1 MLSSGSLNLGKSLL
15 VSRRDHQHLSLSP
28 SINPGCTTLGF
39 AELPPRQLAPSVGRP
54 KSVGIM
60 VAPAPSAMKTDVRVT
75 RESICFGS
83 FEYVLHP
90 PARRS
95 VYADLDKGIHITFGS
110 VCCFADSRGILR
122 SAATAPRATAPASA
136 NLPPPSSKPAKIASV
151 APGKIAS
158 VAPAKISPTA
168 PAKIASTA
176 PAERSSPTSPST
188 RSWW

>member
-28 SINPGCTTLGF
+28 HQSTWGAQPWD
-39 AELPPRQLAPSVGRP
+39 LPSYHLVNWHRLWEGQ

-60 VAPAPSAMKTDVRVT
+60 VAPAPSAMKTDVRVS
-75 RESICFGS
+75 RISIRFGS

-95 VYADLDKGIHITFGS
+95 VYADLDRGIHITFGS

-122 SAATAPRATAPASA
+122 SAATALHAAAPASA
-136 NLPPPSSKPAKIASV
+136 NLPPPSSRP
-151 APGKIAS
+151 
-158 VAPAKISPTA
+158 
-168 PAKIASTA
+168 
-176 PAERSSPTSPST
+176 
-188 RSWW
+188 